1 MRSRYLWHQYIL
13 LWLKTAGYAEY
24 LTCLRKMAKQMFA
37 LRGMQVNNLLTVS
50 WQMRIKLG
58 TCGQRWML
66 AGYMEGTHCRLGRRD
81 AASHRCRPILLTLPD
96 KTLRNGLL
104 DLANQ
109 LKEKNEPYKKIY
121 IKKDVHPSVRR
132 EWRRLREAERRKRTD
147 QTMEDA

>member
-1 MRSRYLWHQYIL
+1 MPTY
-13 LWLKTAGYAEY
+13 T
-24 LTCLRKMAKQMFA
+24 
-37 LRGMQVNNLLTVS
+37 VNT
-50 WQMRIKLG
+50 
-58 TCGQRWML
+58 T
-66 AGYMEGTHCRLGRRD
+66 
-81 AASHRCRPILLTLPD
+81 D

-121 IKKDVHPSVRR
+121 IKKDVHPSARR